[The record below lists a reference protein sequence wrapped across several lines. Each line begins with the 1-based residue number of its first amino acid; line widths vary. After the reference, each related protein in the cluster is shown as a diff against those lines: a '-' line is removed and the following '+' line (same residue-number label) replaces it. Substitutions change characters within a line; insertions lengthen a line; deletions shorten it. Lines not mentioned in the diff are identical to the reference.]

1 MSLKK
6 ILLAGAFLLSTS
18 LVLSQEKLQFDIS
31 SDRRGIS
38 RLIANNSS
46 LSLDSSKID
55 FSFLY
60 GLYSMK
66 FEKINDSTYRETVKN
81 SFLWKSNNEVFNY
94 SLKDSC
100 YTLNNYSAEGG
111 KPRKEKEMLEGITF
125 DKKYKTFP
133 ELFNYF
139 EKGLLK
145 DSLHCIVLG
154 LPYSVKIE
162 KSFEEN
168 KIVYSC
174 SLNGV
179 IKKEEG
185 DFIVF
190 PYPVEIN
197 AKKKGEKLVPFSFFT
212 KYLNVKNGKQTSLE
226 GELRK
231 ED

>member
-1 MSLKK
+1 MKLKE
-6 ILLAGAFLLSTS
+6 ILLAGSLLLSS
-18 LVLSQEKLQFDIS
+18 QLFSQEGLKFDIS

-46 LSLDSSKID
+46 LSLDSNKID

-60 GLYSMK
+60 GLYSME

-81 SFLWKSNNEVFNY
+81 NFLWKSNEEVFDY

-100 YTLNNYSAEGG
+100 YILDNYSARGG
-111 KPRKEKEMLEGITF
+111 KPREEKEILEGTSF

-133 ELFNYF
+133 ELFDYF
-139 EKGLLK
+139 KEGLLG

-154 LPYSVKIE
+154 LPYSIKIE
-162 KSFEEN
+162 KNVDDE
-168 KIVYSC
+168 KIIYSC

-179 IKKEEG
+179 IKEEAG

-190 PYPVEIN
+190 PYPVEIHAEN
-197 AKKKGEKLVPFSFFT
+197 KNEKLIPFAFFT
-212 KYLNVKNGKQTSLE
+212 KYLNVKNGKNTSLE

-231 ED
+231 ND